1 MGPGR
6 LGQQGIPALGI
17 DRRSPVAWPLHERH
31 GSFRYTGA
39 LESVTYV
46 PGAPAPYSPEAV
58 LRATI
63 QAAHAFE

>member
-1 MGPGR
+1 MLVAHGD
-6 LGQQGIPALGI
+6 QGGGYILYIENG
-17 DRRSPVAWPLHERH
+17 H
-31 GSFRYTGA
+31 